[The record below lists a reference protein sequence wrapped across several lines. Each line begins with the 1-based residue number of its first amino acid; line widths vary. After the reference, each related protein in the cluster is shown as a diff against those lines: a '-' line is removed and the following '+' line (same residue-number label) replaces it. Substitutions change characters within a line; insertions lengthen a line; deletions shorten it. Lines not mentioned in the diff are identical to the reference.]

1 MPFWNL
7 HFFLG
12 GWMSEKNYPAHHH
25 FPTPPKFLA
34 PFQKGVKPMGF
45 SASFLATP
53 PTHRTVQDEY
63 ESTYGIQEVDNG
75 IKMGF
80 VTTTKY
86 HGMQERQPCHM
97 LAANFVGCLTG
108 LSNCCCMVS
117 SIYIDEISCQA
128 SSFNEVDDGHRLAC
142 S

>member
-1 MPFWNL
+1 
-7 HFFLG
+7 
-12 GWMSEKNYPAHHH
+12 MSEKTNPAHHH

-34 PFQKGVKPMGF
+34 PFQKGETHGF
-45 SASFLATP
+45 LGVVFGDASDPSDGLE
-53 PTHRTVQDEY
+53 DEY

-97 LAANFVGCLTG
+97 LAVNSWDVLLGYPTAVAWYL
-108 LSNCCCMVS
+108 L
-117 SIYIDEISCQA
+117 YIHEISCQA
-128 SSFNEVDDGHRLAC
+128 SSFNQVDGGHRLAC